1 MMKRITSTILALG
14 LLAGVATTAL
24 AADADV
30 PADTYAAMGFY
41 LRGDA
46 GWSFLD
52 TRNGNGSTFVLG
64 AGAGYKVNEYLRADI
79 RGDMSG
85 LGGGKYMD
93 SVTGNLYFD
102 IPTDTML
109 TPYLGAGVGYGW
121 ASGNNDGMAFALM
134 AGTEVNISETVS
146 VDVGY
151 RYRQILDG
159 QDPSAHEVLAGLR
172 FKF

>member
-1 MMKRITSTILALG
+1 MTRITSTILALG
-14 LLAGVATTAL
+14 LLAGVSSTAF

-30 PADTYAAMGFY
+30 PPADYAAMGFY

-46 GWSFLD
+46 GWSYLD
-52 TRNGNGSTFVLG
+52 TRRDDGSNYVLG
-64 AGAGYKVNEYLRADI
+64 VGLGYKVNDYLRADI
-79 RGDMSG
+79 RGDMAG
-85 LGGGKYMD
+85 LGGDEYLD
-93 SVTGNLYFD
+93 TVTGNIYFD

-121 ASGNNDGMAFALM
+121 SNGKDDGMAYALM
-134 AGTEVNISETVS
+134 AGAEVSVSESVS

-159 QDPSAHEVLAGLR
+159 TDPSAHEVMAGLR